1 MSISRPAGRRYTQN
15 LYSMSKGNML
25 LGHARGKV
33 GSLVF
38 SRSNGQQVVRARAEV
53 VKNPQTETQMVQRII
68 LNTIAQAYS
77 RMSEIVDHSFEGV
90 APGLASMAYFNSKN
104 MDALRNKI
112 KIAIAAGETYDD
124 VVAFSP
130 LNSATFC
137 PNSFLIAKGTLP
149 EIVAENVGGYRAA
162 MPSVAGNTYADVIAA
177 YGLERGDQLTFVTI
191 NGSYAN
197 GTSFHFARVIL
208 DPINAD
214 MTEADLSVPFI
225 SDGAINLPNGR
236 NEGEFNTLEF
246 DTDKVV
252 FSLTQRNLLGCAII
266 VSRKNSDGTWKR
278 SRASINAYDD
288 NIIGFFPSLQ
298 ECLDALADNGLDAL
312 NARYLNNAGVGRLQ
326 NQEVPTPTTTIA
338 SATWGGQSVPA
349 GGTLS
354 ADTQDAAVVVTL
366 SDVGDEKVGV
376 FKMSGSTPDSLAT
389 PCAISGNTAT
399 GNVTGINPSD
409 VYGIGTYVGTGS
421 SFSDVVIF
429 GQIECNF

>member
-1 MSISRPAGRRYTQN
+1 
-15 LYSMSKGNML
+15 MSKGNML

-112 KIAIAAGETYDD
+112 KIALADGKSYDE
-124 VVAFSP
+124 VLAFSP

-162 MPSVAGNTYADVIAA
+162 MPHIAGNTYADVIAA

-197 GTSFHFARVIL
+197 GTTFHFARVIL
-208 DPINAD
+208 DPINED
-214 MTEADLSVPFI
+214 MTQADLSVPFI
-225 SDGAINLPNGR
+225 ADGAINLPNGR

-246 DTDKVV
+246 DTARVL

-266 VSRKNSDGTWKR
+266 VSRKSADGTWKR
-278 SRASINAYDD
+278 SRAYINAYDD
-288 NIIGFFPSLQ
+288 NIVGFFPSLQ
-298 ECLDALADNGLDAL
+298 DCLDALVAGGLDAL
-312 NARYLNNAGVGRLQ
+312 NARYLNNAGTGRLQ
-326 NQEVPTPTTTIA
+326 NQEAPIPTTTIA
-338 SATWGGQSVPA
+338 SGTCDGTALTA
-349 GGTLS
+349 GGTASVNGGSREFIMQLS
-354 ADTQDAAVVVTL
+354 A
-366 SDVGDEKVGV
+366 VGEEKVGV
-376 FKMSGSTPDSLAT
+376 FQTDGGSTIESLVSPLPINGTTAQ
-389 PCAISGNTAT
+389 GTAT
-399 GNVTGINPSD
+399 LDSNAYYV
-409 VYGIGTYVGTGS
+409 VATYKGTGA
-421 SFSDVVIF
+421 SFSNVQVWCTIDTGF
-429 GQIECNF
+429 